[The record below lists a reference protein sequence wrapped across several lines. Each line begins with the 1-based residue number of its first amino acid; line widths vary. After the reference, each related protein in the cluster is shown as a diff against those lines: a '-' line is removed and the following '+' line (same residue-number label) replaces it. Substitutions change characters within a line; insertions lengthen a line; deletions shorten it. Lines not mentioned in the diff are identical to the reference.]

1 MCSSFLR
8 AMVSLEEKTGVLTHT
23 HGENLCCKAVRLKQQ
38 QCVLVNYKCIFK
50 TNFKKKQVQVDIWV
64 YIQQQRKK
72 IRIISRKKTEVKL
85 LKNKHTH
92 THIHYRRLS
101 RVSYLICE

>member
-50 TNFKKKQVQVDIWV
+50 TNLKKKT
-64 YIQQQRKK
+64 
-72 IRIISRKKTEVKL
+72 STGG
-85 LKNKHTH
+85 
-92 THIHYRRLS
+92 
-101 RVSYLICE
+101 YLGLYSTTTQENQDNF

>member
-23 HGENLCCKAVRLKQQ
+23 HGETLCCKAVRLKQQ

-50 TNFKKKQVQVDIWV
+50 TNNN
-64 YIQQQRKK
+64 
-72 IRIISRKKTEVKL
+72 KKTS
-85 LKNKHTH
+85 TGG
-92 THIHYRRLS
+92 
-101 RVSYLICE
+101 YLALYSTTTQENQDNF